1 MFLFLFF
8 FFFFFFFDE
17 KVAWGEWFV
26 HERVEHV
33 CKEVED
39 AGLKHFT
46 CFVKGWLR
54 NRVLETRFLGTHH
67 VEKRPNQT

>member
-1 MFLFLFF
+1 MFLFLVF

-54 NRVLETRFLGTHH
+54 NLGTHH